1 MGNFSVKQ
9 GKLKRLDKK
18 MDVVMQLCQNLA
30 TKRSHSGS
38 LPASG
43 MTPQFAH
50 RSLPNHH
57 RNSPPFRTL
66 LQVQPDPQIIH
77 ALSHEYLPSMTNSSA
92 TLRPPSPET
101 KREKHSVSFSCET
114 VSRQLSQESCTSE
127 FTERFR
133 KSSEEKSGEEV
144 ASEETTSD
152 NTNSHL
158 SHRTLPSIL
167 YHPNRS
173 RRSS

>member
-1 MGNFSVKQ
+1 
-9 GKLKRLDKK
+9 
-18 MDVVMQLCQNLA
+18 MDVLMQLCQNLA
-30 TKRSHSGS
+30 TKRPHSGS

-43 MTPQFAH
+43 MTPQLAH
-50 RSLPNHH
+50 RSLPHHH
-57 RNSPPFRTL
+57 RDSASSRTL
-66 LQVQPDPQIIH
+66 LQIQPDPQIIH

-114 VSRQLSQESCTSE
+114 VSRQPSQESCTSE
-127 FTERFR
+127 FAERFR
-133 KSSEEKSGEEV
+133 KSSE
-144 ASEETTSD
+144 EETTSD
-152 NTNSHL
+152 NTNSHS

-167 YHPNRS
+167 NHPNSS